1 MNITKLTEKYINTHP
16 SVKDCVRKGLINY
29 SALTRK
35 IAEDSSLELKDNF
48 DAILIACRRYF
59 RKVKNEKVL
68 EDKILS
74 ILKASKL
81 EVKNKIIVALIE
93 KDVYFGHL
101 LELQKI
107 IKNKAELF
115 HVIEGSNTMTLI
127 TAQEFKDDIKKLF
140 KTKIIK
146 ITENLAEV
154 TMKSSKDMEDTP
166 GIIAY
171 LATLLAENG
180 INIIETMSTWTD
192 TLFVI
197 SEEDIAKVMGVLKF

>member
-1 MNITKLTEKYINTHP
+1 MNITKLTEKYINAHP

-35 IAEDSSLELKDNF
+35 IAEDSDLELKDNF

-197 SEEDIAKVMGVLKF
+197 SDEDIAKVMGVLKF